1 MRIEIAKE
9 IRKNVGIMAS
19 AKSGQEIRNAISNSL
34 EALATLIE
42 EEEIPIKKMI
52 FSHYL
57 RRVWIVILVLSL
69 SQIIGAYYSLQTYQD
84 FRIQIQRVQDDQVEL
99 LKSWNNDLKEIE
111 NGLSRIR

>member
-9 IRKNVGIMAS
+9 LRKNAGIVAS
-19 AKSGQEIRNAISNSL
+19 VKSGQEIRNVLSNSL
-34 EALATLIE
+34 ETLATLIE
-42 EEEIPIKKMI
+42 EEEIPIKKTV

-57 RRVWIVILVLSL
+57 RRVWIVILILSL
-69 SQIIGAYYSLQTYQD
+69 GQMIGAYYSFQTYQD
-84 FRIQIQRVQDDQVEL
+84 FRIQIQRFQDDQVEL